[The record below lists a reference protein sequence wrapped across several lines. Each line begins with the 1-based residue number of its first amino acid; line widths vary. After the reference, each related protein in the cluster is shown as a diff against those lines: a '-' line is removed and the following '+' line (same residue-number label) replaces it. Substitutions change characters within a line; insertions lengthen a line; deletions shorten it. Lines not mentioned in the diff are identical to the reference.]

1 MMERERQWCGVAR
14 CGYQPIRL
22 AGGLL
27 ALLPVE
33 RERESRPALG
43 VWDGGRERREEES
56 YTSWSLK
63 KSSFVARVTR

>member
-33 RERESRPALG
+33 RERVAWPWWCGTVREREE
-43 VWDGGRERREEES
+43 GGRIVHVVVVKE
-56 YTSWSLK
+56 K
-63 KSSFVARVTR
+63 